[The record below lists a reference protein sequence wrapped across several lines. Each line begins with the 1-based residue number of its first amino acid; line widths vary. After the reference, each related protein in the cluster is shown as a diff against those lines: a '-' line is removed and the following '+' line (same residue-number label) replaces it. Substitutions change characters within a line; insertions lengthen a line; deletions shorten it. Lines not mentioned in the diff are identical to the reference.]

1 MQGTENWRIG
11 EKVANKYIQCS
22 LIPKCRIVCMC
33 VCVCVCVCVCGH
45 IYKQKH
51 SSSAAFLSSST
62 GITKALWNMNI
73 QVAKPGGT
81 AKDHDAVRQ
90 EETISDTIDDVIS
103 GEDDEVGAHC
113 LKEPMTCVCVHIS
126 GFRLEV

>member
-1 MQGTENWRIG
+1 MMQFERESEIMDW
-11 EKVANKYIQCS
+11 
-22 LIPKCRIVCMC
+22 
-33 VCVCVCVCVCGH
+33 
-45 IYKQKH
+45 
-51 SSSAAFLSSST
+51 
-62 GITKALWNMNI
+62 
-73 QVAKPGGT
+73 
-81 AKDHDAVRQ
+81 Q